1 MNMIKLVWCTFQECF
16 GTFTMLL
23 VEMSSETR
31 LFSDL
36 SDYVFEVCNFGNT
49 KSTRVLIFFKRIK
62 FYCKFQQCSK
72 KFRKSFC
79 FWDNCIWIGIVKLSL
94 LRREYFSFAANM
106 LRSSPKI
113 LHVNRR
119 DFFQLNWLG
128 SDQWVW

>member
-23 VEMSSETR
+23 VEVSSETR

-94 LRREYFSFAANM
+94 LRTGYFSSAANV
-106 LRSSPKI
+106 LTSSPKI
-113 LHVNRR
+113 GYVTNR
-119 DFFQLNWLG
+119 DFYQLICLG
-128 SDQWVW
+128 SYQ